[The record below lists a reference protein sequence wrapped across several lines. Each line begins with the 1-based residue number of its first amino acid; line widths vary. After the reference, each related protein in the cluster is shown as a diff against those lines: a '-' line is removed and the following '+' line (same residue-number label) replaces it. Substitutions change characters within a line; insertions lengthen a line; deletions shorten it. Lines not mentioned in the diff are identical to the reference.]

1 MAGKDVV
8 VIKQKFKKQRFY
20 YHRRNGILITRYF
33 SLGKQKTQEMTHMIN
48 VGVLGATGAVGQRF
62 VELLA
67 DHPWFNLSTVAASE
81 RSAGQPYGK
90 IVNWR
95 LDTPFPE
102 KIAKLKVTSTSPQ
115 AMKDVDIVFSALP
128 ADIASGVENEFA
140 DAGIAVCSNA
150 SSHRMDQSVPLVVPE
165 VNPDHLGLIDVQ
177 RDSGRD
183 GFIVTNPNC
192 STIVMVTA
200 LAPLSK
206 FKFSDVRVATMQA
219 ISGAG
224 FAGVAAMAIYDNVIP
239 YIGQE
244 EEKMETESLKI
255 LGTLK
260 GNKVANARFK
270 VSASC
275 HRVPV
280 IDGHTMAVWVDI
292 KEPVEELKKAF
303 RDYKPPIKGLPTQPE
318 ESIHFFDEEKD
329 RPQPRLDRMRG
340 KGMTVS
346 VGRLR
351 QGIRFVAMGHNTI
364 RGAAGASVL
373 NAELITKKKYL

>member
-1 MAGKDVV
+1 
-8 VIKQKFKKQRFY
+8 
-20 YHRRNGILITRYF
+20 
-33 SLGKQKTQEMTHMIN
+33 
-48 VGVLGATGAVGQRF
+48 
-62 VELLA
+62 
-67 DHPWFNLSTVAASE
+67 
-81 RSAGQPYGK
+81 
-90 IVNWR
+90 VNWR
-95 LDTPFPE
+95 LETPFPE
-102 KIAKLKVTSTSPQ
+102 KIAKIKVTPTSPK
-115 AMKDVDIVFSALP
+115 AMKGVDLVFSALP
-128 ADIASGVENEFA
+128 ADIAAGVENEFA

-150 SSHRMDQSVPLVVPE
+150 SSHRMEPAIPLVVPE

-192 STIVMVTA
+192 STIMMVTA
-200 LAPLSK
+200 LAPLRK
-206 FKFSDVRVATMQA
+206 FRFSRVNVATMQA

-244 EEKMETESLKI
+244 EEKMETETLKI
-255 LGTLK
+255 MGTLK
-260 GNKVANARFK
+260 GNKVTNAAFH

-280 IDGHTMAVWVDI
+280 IDGHTMAIWVDI
-292 KEPVEELKKAF
+292 KEPLEKLKDAF
-303 RDYKPPIKGLPTQPE
+303 REYKPPIKGLPTQPK
-318 ESIHFFDEEKD
+318 ESVHFFEEEKD

-340 KGMTVS
+340 NGMTVS

-351 QGIRFVAMGHNTI
+351 EGVRFVAMGHNTI

>member
-1 MAGKDVV
+1 VKWNFTPAINYKRVTQN
-8 VIKQKFKKQRFY
+8 KQD
-20 YHRRNGILITRYF
+20 L
-33 SLGKQKTQEMTHMIN
+33 SPMIN

-67 DHPWFNLSTVAASE
+67 DHPWFNLSTLAASE
-81 RSAGQPYGK
+81 RSAGKPYGHV
-90 IVNWR
+90 VNWR
-95 LDTPFPE
+95 LETPFPDR
-102 KIAKLKVTSTSPQ
+102 IAKTKVTIISPKV
-115 AMKDVDIVFSALP
+115 MKDVDLVFSALP
-128 ADIASGVENEFA
+128 AEIALDIENEFA

-150 SSHRMDQSVPLVVPE
+150 SSHRMEPDIPLVVPE
-165 VNPDHLGLIDVQ
+165 VNPEHLGLIDVQ
-177 RDSGRD
+177 RDAGRD

-192 STIVMVTA
+192 STIMLVTA
-200 LAPLSK
+200 LAPLK
-206 FKFSDVRVATMQA
+206 KFSWTDLRVATMQA

-224 FAGVAAMAIYDNVIP
+224 FAGVAAMSIYDNVIP
-239 YIGQE
+239 YIGKE
-244 EEKMETESLKI
+244 EEKMETETLKI
-255 LGTLK
+255 MGTLK
-260 GNKVANARFK
+260 GKKVVNAPFS

-280 IDGHTMAVWVDI
+280 IDGHTMAVWIDI
-292 KEPVEELKKAF
+292 REPVEKIKKAYL
-303 RDYKPPIKGLPTQPE
+303 DYKPPIKGLPMQPP
-318 ESIHFFDEEKD
+318 ESVHLFNEDD

-351 QGIRFVAMGHNTI
+351 EGVRFIAMGHNTI

>member
-1 MAGKDVV
+1 MEFINPPYFNGKTNEQD
-8 VIKQKFKKQRFY
+8 
-20 YHRRNGILITRYF
+20 L
-33 SLGKQKTQEMTHMIN
+33 THMIN

-67 DHPWFNLSTVAASE
+67 DHPWFNLSTLAASE

-102 KIAKLKVTSTSPQ
+102 KIAKIKVTATSPK
-115 AMKDVDIVFSALP
+115 AMKGVDLVFSALP
-128 ADIASGVENEFA
+128 ADIATGVENEFA

-150 SSHRMDQSVPLVVPE
+150 SSHRMESAIPLVVPE
-165 VNPDHLGLIDVQ
+165 VNPQHLGLIDVQ

-200 LAPLSK
+200 LAPLRR
-206 FKFSDVRVATMQA
+206 FKFSDVKVATMQA

-224 FAGVAAMAIYDNVIP
+224 FAGVAAMAISDNVIP
-239 YIGQE
+239 YIGLE
-244 EEKMETESLKI
+244 EEKMETETLKI
-255 LGTLK
+255 MGTLK
-260 GNKVANARFK
+260 GNKVANAAFH

-280 IDGHTMAVWVDI
+280 IDGHTMAIWIDI
-292 KEPVEELKKAF
+292 KEPVERIKGAF
-303 RDYKPPIKGLPTQPE
+303 RDFKPPIKGLPTQPK
-318 ESIHFFDEEKD
+318 ESLHFFEEEKD

-340 KGMTVS
+340 NGMTVS

-351 QGIRFVAMGHNTI
+351 EGVRFVAMGHNTI

>member
-1 MAGKDVV
+1 
-8 VIKQKFKKQRFY
+8 
-20 YHRRNGILITRYF
+20 
-33 SLGKQKTQEMTHMIN
+33 MIN

-67 DHPWFNLSTVAASE
+67 DHPWFNLSTLAASD

-95 LDTPFPE
+95 LDTPFPD
-102 KIAKLKVTSTSPQ
+102 KIAKLKVVPTSPK
-115 AMKDVDIVFSALP
+115 AMKDVDLVFSALP
-128 ADIASGVENEFA
+128 AEIATSVETEFA

-150 SSHRMDQSVPLVVPE
+150 SSHRMEPTIPLVVPE

-177 RDSGRD
+177 RDAGRD

-192 STIVMVTA
+192 STIMMVTA
-200 LAPLSK
+200 LAPLMP
-206 FKFSDVRVATMQA
+206 FKFTDIRVATMQA

-239 YIGQE
+239 YIGKE
-244 EEKMETESLKI
+244 EEKMETETLKI
-255 LGTLK
+255 MGTLK
-260 GNKVANARFK
+260 GKSVKNAPFK

-280 IDGHTMAVWVDI
+280 IDGHTMAVWIDI
-292 KEPVEELKKAF
+292 KEPVAKLEKAF
-303 RDYKPPIKGLPTQPE
+303 RDYKPPIKGLPTQPK
-318 ESIHFFDEEKD
+318 ESIHFFEDEPD

-351 QGIRFVAMGHNTI
+351 EGVRFIAMGHNTI

-373 NAELITKKKYL
+373 NAELIVKKKYL